1 MLVTS
6 MPARSSPC
14 ALFERG
20 FLMIQPA
27 ERTRKVEYAI
37 RDILIIAEQAKAA
50 GKQLL
55 YLNIG
60 DPMAFD
66 YTTPRHMIEACY
78 RAMLDN
84 HTGYANSSGLLEGRE
99 AIGNAARRKG
109 IKSWLDLF
117 VTSGASEAIEL
128 CLTAL
133 VNPGEEVLTPAPG
146 YPLYSAVLGKIQ
158 AQNVPYYLDEENNWE
173 PDITDIKNKI
183 TPKTRALV
191 LINPNN
197 PTGSQYSREVLEEIV
212 KLSIDHNIVV
222 FSDEIYDK
230 LVLDGEDSISIASLS
245 DEAPI
250 ITLNGLSKS
259 YLVPGFRIGWAVIT
273 GKKEMM
279 SDYIEAVNKCLRAR
293 LCAVTPLQYAIKPAL
308 EGPQAHI
315 AEVKA
320 KLRRRRD
327 ITYDRL
333 NAIPGIS
340 CVKPTAAFYAFPRL
354 HIDQPDGQ
362 FVADL
367 IRETGVVAVHGDGFG
382 QRPGTRHM
390 RIVFLPQEQI
400 LEEAFD
406 RLEKFMARRACK
418 CAKA

>member
-1 MLVTS
+1 
-6 MPARSSPC
+6 
-14 ALFERG
+14 
-20 FLMIQPA
+20 MIKPA
-27 ERTRKVEYAI
+27 ERTYKVEYAI
-37 RDILIIAEQAKAA
+37 RDILIIAEEAKKA

-66 YTTPRHMIEACY
+66 YKTPRHMIEACY
-78 RAMLDN
+78 QALLEN
-84 HTGYANSSGLLEGRE
+84 HTGYANSSGLAEGRA
-99 AIGNAARRKG
+99 AIGNAIRLKG
-109 IKSWLDLF
+109 VKSWLDLF

-133 VNPGEEVLTPAPG
+133 VNPGEEVLTPSPG

-158 AQNVPYYLDEENNWE
+158 AQNVPYYLEEENNWE
-173 PDITDIKNKI
+173 PDVADIKKKI

-197 PTGSQYSREVLEEIV
+197 PTGSQFSRQVLEEII
-212 KLSIDHNIVV
+212 KLSLEHNIVI

-230 LVLDGEDSISIASLS
+230 LVLDGDDSISIASLS

-250 ITLNGLSKS
+250 ITMNGLSKS
-259 YLVPGFRIGWAVIT
+259 YLVPGFRIGWAVVT
-273 GKKEMM
+273 GKEQMM
-279 SDYIEAVNKCLRAR
+279 SEYIEAINKCLRAR

-308 EGPQAHI
+308 EGPQDHI

-327 ITYDRL
+327 ITYNRL

-340 CVKPTAAFYAFPRL
+340 CVKPAAAFYAFPRL
-354 HIDQPDGQ
+354 HIDQPDAQ
-362 FVADL
+362 FVAEL
-367 IRETGVVAVHGDGFG
+367 IRETGVVVVHGDGFG

-390 RIVFLPQEQI
+390 RVVFLPQEEI
-400 LEEAFD
+400 LEEAFS
-406 RLEKFMARRACK
+406 RLEKFMANRSGNR
-418 CAKA
+418 AKAGN

>member
-1 MLVTS
+1 
-6 MPARSSPC
+6 
-14 ALFERG
+14 
-20 FLMIQPA
+20 MINPA
-27 ERTRKVEYAI
+27 ERTLNVEYAI
-37 RDILIIAEQAKAA
+37 RDILKTAEEAKAA
-50 GKQLL
+50 GRQLL

-60 DPMAFD
+60 DPIAYDFK
-66 YTTPRHMIEACY
+66 TPQHMIEACY
-78 RAMLDN
+78 KALLEN
-84 HTGYANSSGLLEGRE
+84 HTGYANSSGLEEARV

-133 VNPGEEVLTPAPG
+133 VNQGEEVLTPSPG
-146 YPLYSAVLGKIQ
+146 YPLYSAVLGKLQ
-158 AQNVPYYLDEENNWE
+158 ARNVPYYLDEGSNWE
-173 PDITDIKNKI
+173 PDIADIKRKI
-183 TPKTRALV
+183 TPRTRALV
-191 LINPNN
+191 LLNPNN

-212 KLSIDHNIVV
+212 KLSLEHDIVI

-230 LVLDGEDSISIASLS
+230 LVLDGEDSVSVASLS

-250 ITLNGLSKS
+250 ITMNGLSKS
-259 YLVPGFRIGWAVIT
+259 YLVPGFRIGWAIVT
-273 GKKEMM
+273 GKRNVM
-279 SDYIEAVNKCLRAR
+279 SDYIEAINKCLRAR

-308 EGPQAHI
+308 EGPQDHI
-315 AEVKA
+315 AEVKE

-327 ITYDRL
+327 ITYRRL

-340 CVKPTAAFYAFPRL
+340 CVKPTAAFYAFPQL
-354 HIDQPDGQ
+354 HIDQQDSE

-367 IRETGVVAVHGDGFG
+367 IRKTGVVVVHGGGFG

-390 RIVFLPQEQI
+390 RIVFLPQEEI
-400 LEEAFD
+400 LEEAFN
-406 RLEKFMARRACK
+406 RLEKYMAQRACK

>member
-1 MLVTS
+1 
-6 MPARSSPC
+6 
-14 ALFERG
+14 
-20 FLMIQPA
+20 MIKPA
-27 ERTRKVEYAI
+27 ERTYKVEYAI
-37 RDILIIAEQAKAA
+37 RDILIIAEEARKA

-66 YTTPRHMIEACY
+66 YKTPRHMIEACY
-78 RAMLDN
+78 QALLDN
-84 HTGYANSSGLLEGRE
+84 HTGYANSSGLAEGRE
-99 AIGNAARRKG
+99 AIGNAIRRKG
-109 IKSWLDLF
+109 VKSWLDLF

-133 VNPGEEVLTPAPG
+133 VNPGEEVLTPSPG

-158 AQNVPYYLDEENNWE
+158 AQNVPYYLEEENNWE
-173 PDITDIKNKI
+173 PDVADIKKKI

-197 PTGSQYSREVLEEIV
+197 PTGSRYSREVLEEIV
-212 KLSIDHNIVV
+212 KLSLEHDIVI

-250 ITLNGLSKS
+250 ITMNGLSKS
-259 YLVPGFRIGWAVIT
+259 YLVPGFRIGWAVVT
-273 GKKEMM
+273 GKKQMM
-279 SDYIEAVNKCLRAR
+279 SEYIEAINKCLRAR

-308 EGPQAHI
+308 EGPQDHI

-327 ITYDRL
+327 ITYNRL

-354 HIDQPDGQ
+354 HVDQPDTQ
-362 FVADL
+362 FVAEL
-367 IRETGVVAVHGDGFG
+367 IRETGVVVVHGDGFG

-390 RIVFLPQEQI
+390 RVVFLPQEEV
-400 LEEAFD
+400 LEEAFN
-406 RLEKFMARRACK
+406 RLERFMAKRSGN
-418 CAKA
+418 CAKAGN

>member
-6 MPARSSPC
+6 MPALSKVRAP
-14 ALFERG
+14 FERG

-60 DPMAFD
+60 DPIAFD

-78 RAMLDN
+78 RALLDN
-84 HTGYANSSGLLEGRE
+84 HTGYANSSGLLEARE
-99 AIGNAARRKG
+99 AIGNAVRRKG

-133 VNPGEEVLTPAPG
+133 VNPGEEVLTPSPG

-173 PDITDIKNKI
+173 PDIADIKNKI

-212 KLSIDHNIVV
+212 KLSIEHNMVI

-230 LVLDGEDSISIASLS
+230 LVLDGEDSTSIASLS

-259 YLVPGFRIGWAVIT
+259 YLVPGFRIGWAVVT
-273 GKKEMM
+273 GKKEML
-279 SDYIEAVNKCLRAR
+279 SDYLEAVNKCLRAR

-308 EGPQAHI
+308 EGPQEHI

-327 ITYDRL
+327 ITYNRL
-333 NAIPGIS
+333 NSIPGIS

-367 IRETGVVAVHGDGFG
+367 IRETGVVVVHGDGFG

-406 RLEKFMARRACK
+406 RLEKFMAQRACK

>member
-1 MLVTS
+1 ML
-6 MPARSSPC
+6 
-14 ALFERG
+14 
-20 FLMIQPA
+20 QPA
-27 ERTRKVEYAI
+27 ERTQKVEYAI
-37 RDILIIAEQAKAA
+37 RDILKTAEEARAA

-60 DPMAFD
+60 DPIAFD
-66 YTTPRHMIEACY
+66 FKTPRHVVEACY
-78 RAMLDN
+78 KALLEN
-84 HTGYANSSGLLEGRE
+84 HTGYANSSGLLEARE
-99 AIGNAARRKG
+99 AIGNEARRKG
-109 IKSWLDLF
+109 IRSWLDLF
-117 VTSGASEAIEL
+117 ITSGASEGIEL

-133 VNPGEEVLTPAPG
+133 VNPGEEVLTPSPG
-146 YPLYSAVLGKIQ
+146 YPLYSAVLAKLQ
-158 AQNVPYYLDEENNWE
+158 AQNTPYYLDEGNNWE
-173 PDITDIKNKI
+173 PDVDDIRKKI
-183 TPKTRALV
+183 TPRTRALV

-197 PTGSQYSREVLEEIV
+197 PTGSRYSRQVLEEIV
-212 KLSIDHNIVV
+212 ELSIRHDLLI

-230 LVLDGEDSISIASLS
+230 LVLDGDDSLSIASIS

-259 YLVPGFRIGWAVIT
+259 YLVPGFRIGWAIVT
-273 GKKEMM
+273 GKRDQM
-279 SDYIEAVNKCLRAR
+279 SDYIEAINKFLRAR

-308 EGPQAHI
+308 EGPQDHI
-315 AEVKA
+315 AEVKE

-327 ITYDRL
+327 ITYKRL

-354 HIDQPDGQ
+354 HIDLPDGL

-367 IRETGVVAVHGDGFG
+367 IRETGVVVVHGDGFG

-400 LEEAFD
+400 LEEAFE
-406 RLEKFMARRACK
+406 RLEEYMKRCTFRS
-418 CAKA
+418 AKA

>member
-1 MLVTS
+1 
-6 MPARSSPC
+6 
-14 ALFERG
+14 
-20 FLMIQPA
+20 MIQPA
-27 ERTRKVEYAI
+27 VRTQKVEYAI
-37 RDILIIAEQAKAA
+37 RDILKKAEQAKAA

-60 DPMAFD
+60 DPMVFD
-66 YTTPRHMIEACY
+66 YKTPPHMIEACY

-84 HTGYANSSGLLEGRE
+84 HTGYANSSGVQEARD

-117 VTSGASEAIEL
+117 VTSGASEGIEL

-133 VNPGEEVLTPAPG
+133 LNPGDEILTPSPG
-146 YPLYSAVLGKIQ
+146 YPLYTAVLAKLQ

-173 PDITDIKNKI
+173 PDIADMRKKI
-183 TPKTRALV
+183 SPRTRALV

-197 PTGSQYSREVLEEIV
+197 PTGSRYSREVLEEIV
-212 KLSIDHNIVV
+212 SLSLKHNLMI

-230 LVLDGEDSISIASLS
+230 LVLDGDDSISIASLS
-245 DEAPI
+245 DEAPMV
-250 ITLNGLSKS
+250 TFNGLAKS
-259 YLVPGFRIGWAVIT
+259 YLVPGFRIGWAIVT
-273 GKKEMM
+273 GKKAMM
-279 SDYIEAVNKCLRAR
+279 SEYIEAINKCLRAR
-293 LCAVTPLQYAIKPAL
+293 LCAVTPLQYAVKPAL
-308 EGPQAHI
+308 EGPQDHLV
-315 AEVKA
+315 EVKA

-327 ITYDRL
+327 ITHRRL

-354 HIDQPDGQ
+354 NIEQPDEE
-362 FVADL
+362 FVGDL
-367 IRETGVVAVHGDGFG
+367 IRETGVVVVHGDGFG

-390 RIVFLPQEQI
+390 RIVFLPQEEI

-406 RLEKFMARRACK
+406 RLEKFMIQCGHKRARA
-418 CAKA
+418 

>member
-1 MLVTS
+1 
-6 MPARSSPC
+6 
-14 ALFERG
+14 
-20 FLMIQPA
+20 MIKPA
-27 ERTRKVEYAI
+27 ERTYKIEYAI
-37 RDILIIAEQAKAA
+37 RDILIIAEEARKA

-66 YTTPRHMIEACY
+66 YKTPRHMIEACY
-78 RAMLDN
+78 QALLDN
-84 HTGYANSSGLLEGRE
+84 HTGYANSSGLAEGRE
-99 AIGNAARRKG
+99 AIGHSIRRKG
-109 IKSWLDLF
+109 IQSWLDLF

-133 VNPGEEVLTPAPG
+133 VNPGEEVLTPSPG
-146 YPLYSAVLGKIQ
+146 YPLYSAVLAKIQ
-158 AQNVPYYLDEENNWE
+158 AQNVPYYLEEENNWE
-173 PDITDIKNKI
+173 PDVADIKKKI

-197 PTGSQYSREVLEEIV
+197 PTGSQYSRQVLEEII
-212 KLSIDHNIVV
+212 KLSLEHNIVI

-250 ITLNGLSKS
+250 ITMNGLSKS
-259 YLVPGFRIGWAVIT
+259 YLVPGFRIGWAVVT
-273 GKKEMM
+273 GKKQMM
-279 SDYIEAVNKCLRAR
+279 SEYIEAVNKCLRAR

-308 EGPQAHI
+308 EGPQDHI

-327 ITYDRL
+327 ITYNRL

-354 HIDQPDGQ
+354 HIDQPDTQ
-362 FVADL
+362 FVAEL
-367 IRETGVVAVHGDGFG
+367 IRETGVVVVHGDGFG

-390 RIVFLPQEQI
+390 RVVFLPQEEV
-400 LEEAFD
+400 LEEAFN
-406 RLEKFMARRACK
+406 RLERFMAKRSGNR
-418 CAKA
+418 AKAGN